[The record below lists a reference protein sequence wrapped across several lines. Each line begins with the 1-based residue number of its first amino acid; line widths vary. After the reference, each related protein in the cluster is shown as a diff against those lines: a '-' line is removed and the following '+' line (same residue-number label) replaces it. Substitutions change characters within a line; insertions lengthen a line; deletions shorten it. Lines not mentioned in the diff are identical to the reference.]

1 MIPIKLF
8 QLVFRLFRFKQNI
21 ETLYRNDMATRAAVT
36 YWQDREQSKKRDRV
50 LSLIATI
57 VFMALTLGAAVFWP
71 LMTQR
76 FGLPTPAPI
85 PTDGKTLSPL
95 TEILQFLAGG
105 RVLAVVLG
113 IWCIRLCV
121 RNYLAALHQGA
132 DAAERAVMVQT
143 YLALLR
149 DEEVAKNPE
158 LTKPM
163 LPAMLQAIFRHASDG
178 YVRDDAI
185 PLTTPPL
192 LGGGKP

>member
-1 MIPIKLF
+1 MCSSDL
-8 QLVFRLFRFKQNI
+8 L
-21 ETLYRNDMATRAAVT
+21 
-36 YWQDREQSKKRDRV
+36 
-50 LSLIATI
+50 
-57 VFMALTLGAAVFWP
+57 LTLVAAVFWP
-71 LMTQR
+71 LLSQR
-76 FGLPTPAPI
+76 FGLPTPAPV
-85 PTDGKTLSPL
+85 PTDGKALAPL
-95 TEILQFLAGG
+95 TEILTFLAGG
-105 RVLAVVLG
+105 RVLALVLG

-149 DEEVAKNPE
+149 DEEIAKNPE

-192 LGGGKP
+192 PGVVKP